1 MDGNFVVIL
10 VGGAA
15 MIFLITSMFAF
26 AYLYQKKIN
35 RKSNE
40 ITEIQELLKTEE
52 LKSAYALLEGQ
63 DKERQR
69 VANDLHDRMGG
80 QLSTVKIYLDLLEK
94 TELTTKQQELL
105 EKLQHST
112 KITIEEVRAIAHDL
126 NNSTLNYYGLQKAI
140 EHLCTVI
147 SESKKLNVAHHLDL
161 QVESSTSFKR
171 DIYQIIQEL
180 ITNTLRHAEAKNVRI
195 ELNILKDGTNLIYED
210 DGVGFNPETVVQGIG
225 LRSIE
230 MRAERYDGTLIID
243 GKKGRGA
250 SFIIEIPEQHE

>member
-1 MDGNFVVIL
+1 
-10 VGGAA
+10 

-40 ITEIQELLKTEE
+40 VAEIQELLKTEE
-52 LKSAYALLEGQ
+52 LKSAYALIEGQ

-80 QLSTVKIYLDLLEK
+80 QLSTVKIYLDLLDN
-94 TELTTKQQELL
+94 TELTPKQEELL
-105 EKLQHST
+105 AKLQHSA
-112 KITIEEVRAIAHDL
+112 KSSINEVRAIAHDL
-126 NNSTLNYYGLQKAI
+126 NNSSLSYYGLQKAI
-140 EHLCTVI
+140 EHLCQII
-147 SESKKLNVAHHLDL
+147 SESKRLNVTCHLDMQIEL
-161 QVESSTSFKR
+161 STALKR

-180 ITNTLRHAEAKNVRI
+180 ITNTLRHAEAKSVRI
-195 ELNILKDGTNLIYED
+195 ELNALKEGTNLIYED
-210 DGVGFNPETVVQGIG
+210 DGNGFNPETVVHGIG

-230 MRAERYDGTLIID
+230 MRAERYSGSFIVD

-250 SFIIEIPEQHE
+250 SFIIEIPEQNE